1 MRRRGYIL
9 KKVLVIGAHGQTGH
23 HIINKLQ
30 DTSMTPVAGVRT
42 NKQIKEFNELD
53 IDARLVDV
61 RQTVTEISTQLQGID
76 AIVFSAGGGM
86 MIDLDGKVKA
96 AQAAQ
101 NSDIDRFVLVSAGG
115 IQHFHDSDRLQWM
128 NEYEEYSAA
137 MYYGDMFVLNSD
149 LDYTIIRPE
158 HLTNESGT
166 GKINLGSYLPH
177 NNISREDV
185 AEVVVASLQNDKTI
199 KKAFDIEN
207 GTELISDALNNLK

>member
-1 MRRRGYIL
+1 MKR
-9 KKVLVIGAHGQTGH
+9 VLVIGAHGKTGH

-30 DTSMTPVAGVRT
+30 NNSMIPVAGVRT
-42 NKQIKEFNELD
+42 NTQVDEFKKDGIE
-53 IDARLVDV
+53 ARLVDV
-61 RQTVTEISTQLQGID
+61 RQTVDEIYGQLTDID
-76 AIVFSAGGGM
+76 AIIFSAGGGM

-96 AQAAQ
+96 AQAAKKA
-101 NSDIDRFVLVSAGG
+101 NIKRFVLVSAGG
-115 IQHFHDSDRLQWM
+115 IQHFHDSDRLEWM

-158 HLTNESGT
+158 HLTDDAGT

-177 NNISREDV
+177 NDISREDV

-207 GTELISDALNNLK
+207 GTTLISDAINSLK

>member
-1 MRRRGYIL
+1 MKR
-9 KKVLVIGAHGQTGH
+9 VLVIGAHGKTGH

-30 DTSMTPVAGVRT
+30 NNSMIPVAGVRT
-42 NKQIKEFNELD
+42 NTQVDEFKKDGIE
-53 IDARLVDV
+53 ARLVDV
-61 RQTVTEISTQLQGID
+61 RQTVDEIYGQLTDID
-76 AIVFSAGGGM
+76 AIIFSAGGGM

-96 AQAAQ
+96 AQAAKKA
-101 NSDIDRFVLVSAGG
+101 NIKRFVLVSAGG
-115 IQHFHDSDRLQWM
+115 IQHFHDSDRLEWM

-158 HLTNESGT
+158 HLTNDTGT
-166 GKINLGSYLPH
+166 GKINLGDYLPH
-177 NNISREDV
+177 NDITREDV

-207 GTELISDALNNLK
+207 GTTLISDAINSLK

>member
-1 MRRRGYIL
+1 MKR
-9 KKVLVIGAHGQTGH
+9 VLVIGAHGKTGH

-30 DTSMTPVAGVRT
+30 NNSMIPVAGVRT
-42 NKQIKEFNELD
+42 NTQVDEFKKDGIE
-53 IDARLVDV
+53 ARLVDV
-61 RQTVTEISTQLQGID
+61 RQTVDEIYGQLTDID
-76 AIVFSAGGGM
+76 AIIFSAGGGM

-96 AQAAQ
+96 AQAAKKA
-101 NSDIDRFVLVSAGG
+101 NIKRFVLVSAGG
-115 IQHFHDSDRLQWM
+115 IQHFHDSDRLEWM

-158 HLTNESGT
+158 HLTDDKGT

-177 NNISREDV
+177 NDISREDV

-207 GTELISDALNNLK
+207 GTTLISDAINSLK